1 MLYKFINILGE
12 KLNMK
17 KETTRINMNLS
28 DELLAKVDN
37 FAAENCVNRSAAI
50 NVIISTYFRQN
61 DAMEAMT
68 KAIALMEKEYK

>member
-1 MLYKFINILGE
+1 
-12 KLNMK
+12 MK